1 MFFSVFS
8 TEIDEFPRSKIRKH
22 ATALFTQIDVSCY
35 FLFCTKTVVSVGQ
48 NNFSDYNNRSKIL
61 LLVLKPYV
69 VYRKKHKKE
78 TNNIMAVWGLAY
90 IVYIDYGAI

>member
-1 MFFSVFS
+1 MNFRDQKLIED
-8 TEIDEFPRSKIRKH
+8 TQLH
-22 ATALFTQIDVSCY
+22 FTQLDVSCY

-69 VYRKKHKKE
+69 VYRKKTQKGDK
-78 TNNIMAVWGLAY
+78 
-90 IVYIDYGAI
+90 